1 MLSHST
7 WVWLEIAI
15 LWPRLWKK
23 LQVFLPKHK
32 DCWLLKK
39 KVRSDAK
46 KYIELPERHLQ
57 IIFLVWLRSHNF
69 DFVIK

>member
-15 LWPRLWKK
+15 